1 MNIHGKN
8 VILTGATG
16 GIGRAAAEQLAGAG
30 AHLLLTARNSERLE
44 RLARE
49 LRSTGAVISTLSADI
64 STDAGRDALVAAA
77 KRLPSV
83 DVLINNAGVAH
94 FGKFG
99 CQPAESIVD
108 QVNTNVVAPM
118 LLVHDLLPLLARSPG
133 SAIVNV
139 GSILGSIGLP
149 GQASYAATKFA
160 LHGFSEALRR
170 ELDGNDIRVLY
181 LAPRS
186 TDTAMNSDTLRD
198 LNAQLGIATDDP
210 SLVAER
216 LVTALRNSSR
226 ERFIGWPERLFVKLN
241 ALLPALV
248 DFATRKQARLLDDAE
263 LNTTLTTL
271 PTGAKQ

>member
-1 MNIHGKN
+1 MNIRGKN

-16 GIGRAAAEQLAGAG
+16 GIGRAAAERLAGAG
-30 AHLLLTARNSERLE
+30 AHLLLTARNGERLE
-44 RLARE
+44 RLARQ
-49 LRSTGAVISTLSADI
+49 LRSTGGVISTLSADI
-64 STDAGRDALVAAA
+64 STDAGREALHAAA
-77 KRLPSV
+77 RCLPSV

-94 FGKFG
+94 FGKFA

-118 LLVHDLLPLLARSPG
+118 LLVHDLLPLLSRSPG
-133 SAIVNV
+133 SAILNV

-149 GQASYAATKFA
+149 GQVTYAATKFA

-170 ELDGNDIRVLY
+170 ELHGHDIRVLY

-186 TDTAMNSDTLRD
+186 TDTGMNSDTLRE
-198 LNAQLGIATDDP
+198 LNAQLGIATDNP

-216 LVTALRNSSR
+216 LVAALQKTPR
-226 ERFIGWPERLFVKLN
+226 EQFIGWPERLFVKLN

-248 DFATRKQARLLDDAE
+248 DFGTRKQRRLLDDAQ
-263 LNTTLTTL
+263 LVTTLTTL
-271 PTGAKQ
+271 PNGAKQ